1 MCSHIII
8 LAVTLKLVEFPQASM
23 QIPIGQNR
31 KRGRPNKTKKAL
43 VRQNENNSLSPRSS
57 QTDSSNSSLLVDRIL
72 NANKRFRDQDI
83 DDTANDADINLSCEV
98 NIISNAYDI
107 NAQTTT
113 IEESSNSQA
122 AVESNESDDIIIESY
137 IGPSSK
143 GPGKGVKMSAEFYK
157 YAADKIKKEK
167 QENQVAKENMKA
179 TTKQTQDP
187 PVLRRSQRTKK
198 N

>member
-1 MCSHIII
+1 
-8 LAVTLKLVEFPQASM
+8 M

-31 KRGRPNKTKKAL
+31 KRRRPNKTKKAF

-57 QTDSSNSSLLVDRIL
+57 QTDSSTSKSDNSSLLVDRIL

-83 DDTANDADINLSCEV
+83 DDTANYADINLSCKV
-98 NIISNAYDI
+98 NIISNAK
-107 NAQTTT
+107 TTT

-122 AVESNESDDIIIESY
+122 AVESNESDDIINEPY

-143 GPGKGVKMSAEFYK
+143 WPGKGVKMSAEFYK
-157 YAADKIKKEK
+157 YATDKIKKEK

-179 TTKQTQDP
+179 KTKPIKILQ
-187 PVLRRSQRTKK
+187 L
-198 N
+198 

>member
-57 QTDSSNSSLLVDRIL
+57 QTDSSTSESDNTSLFVDRIL

-83 DDTANDADINLSCEV
+83 EDTANDADINLFTSNCLLE
-98 NIISNAYDI
+98 NIN
-107 NAQTTT
+107 T
-113 IEESSNSQA
+113 
-122 AVESNESDDIIIESY
+122 
-137 IGPSSK
+137 
-143 GPGKGVKMSAEFYK
+143 
-157 YAADKIKKEK
+157 
-167 QENQVAKENMKA
+167 
-179 TTKQTQDP
+179 
-187 PVLRRSQRTKK
+187 
-198 N
+198 

>member
-1 MCSHIII
+1 
-8 LAVTLKLVEFPQASM
+8 M

-57 QTDSSNSSLLVDRIL
+57 QTDSSTSESDNSSLLVDRIL

-113 IEESSNSQA
+113 IEESSNS
-122 AVESNESDDIIIESY
+122 
-137 IGPSSK
+137 
-143 GPGKGVKMSAEFYK
+143 
-157 YAADKIKKEK
+157 
-167 QENQVAKENMKA
+167 
-179 TTKQTQDP
+179 
-187 PVLRRSQRTKK
+187 
-198 N
+198 